1 MVGNWRLS
9 VGLLTG
15 YLVIFQLWIGADR
28 AFVVASGIL
37 WCLVFGIW
45 LIHGWRKAYFANRL
59 DLLAHW
65 VVVLDVLLES
75 LLMVS
80 HDHLG
85 FWLCGIGF
93 AIVIG
98 GYRYSI
104 LRRMNEPVS

>member
-45 LIHGWRKAYFANRL
+45 LIHGW
-59 DLLAHW
+59 
-65 VVVLDVLLES
+65 
-75 LLMVS
+75 
-80 HDHLG
+80 
-85 FWLCGIGF
+85 
-93 AIVIG
+93 
-98 GYRYSI
+98 
-104 LRRMNEPVS
+104 